1 MFFESNELISGYE
14 NSFDSNSSGSDYLDW
29 ALDLIGENNEKIYI
43 GGTDEFYEDQIKNE
57 IEEIDL
63 FVAEINNEKEI
74 KEEEKAYIGGTD
86 GFYEDQ
92 SKNVQA
98 LGLNP
103 YEQENENNVFED
115 NLILSNNGF
124 QNCLENQNNNYSV

>member
-1 MFFESNELISGYE
+1 MLWINPL
-14 NSFDSNSSGSDYLDW
+14 L
-29 ALDLIGENNEKIYI
+29 
-43 GGTDEFYEDQIKNE
+43 

-92 SKNVQA
+92 IKNVTV
-98 LGLNP
+98 LGLNSNL
-103 YEQENENNVFED
+103 ENENNFFED
-115 NLILSNNGF
+115 NLIMSNNSF
-124 QNCLENQNNNYSV
+124 QNYLENQNNQNFV